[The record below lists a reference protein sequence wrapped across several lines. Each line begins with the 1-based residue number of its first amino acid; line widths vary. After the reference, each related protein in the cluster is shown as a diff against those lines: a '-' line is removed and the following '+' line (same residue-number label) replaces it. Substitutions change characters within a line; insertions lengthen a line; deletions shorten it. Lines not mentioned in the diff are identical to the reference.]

1 MELFQDILMKCL
13 CLRSVDIAQD
23 HRWHWTYLCE
33 KQIQGQ
39 KLSLLGTKAW
49 SKIDPSIKNVRTSSS
64 FMHAIKK
71 NNLLH
76 QQS

>member
-1 MELFQDILMKCL
+1 MELFQDVLMKCL
-13 CLRSVDIAQD
+13 SLRSVDIAQD

-33 KQIQGQ
+33 KQIQDK
-39 KLSLLGTKAW
+39 KLSFLGTKAW

-64 FMHAIKK
+64 FMHAIKE
-71 NNLLH
+71 NSLLH